1 MQRYDQTD
9 YFMDLSLVDDPFP
22 YFEHLRS
29 RGAVVPLP
37 AHNVVAVVGFE
48 EALAVHLDSEHFSAV
63 NAVIGPL
70 PPIPFVPEGDDI
82 TAQIEE
88 HRAQIPFGEDVLT
101 LDPPRHTPLRTLM
114 MRLFTPRRLKEMETS
129 ITRIGK
135 DLLEEIAPAG
145 TCDFVQAYARPFALL
160 GIADLLGVPEN
171 ERAEFRANDAAGTSR
186 IGAGENASVT
196 NPLDFRR
203 DKFVGYIAARR
214 GGPANDILGDL
225 ANATYPDGS
234 QPAIADVVRVASLL
248 FGAGQDTTATLLGNA
263 LRIVADDPDLQ
274 QRLRHDHGLIPGF
287 IEEVLR
293 FNGPV
298 KSTFRLARKPVTLA
312 GVEIAPGTT
321 VMITTAAAN
330 RDSAKFDDPGSFVP
344 GRARGKEHLSF
355 GRGIHTCPGASL
367 ARSQARIS
375 LELLLARFARIEIDP
390 AIHGPPGE
398 RRFTYQPTYVFR
410 TLTDLHLTFR

>member
-1 MQRYDQTD
+1 MERYDQTD

-37 AHNVVAVVGFE
+37 AHNVVAVTCFE

-70 PPIPFVPEGDDI
+70 PPMPFAPEGDDI
-82 TAQIEE
+82 TAQIEA
-88 HRAQIPFGEDVLT
+88 HRPQIPFGEDVLT
-101 LDPPRHTPLRTLM
+101 LDQPRHTPLRSLM
-114 MRLFTPRRLKEMETS
+114 MRLFTPRRLKEMEAS
-129 ITRIGK
+129 IARIGQ

-145 TCDFVQAYARPFALL
+145 KCEFVRDYARPFALL
-160 GIADLLGVPEN
+160 GIADLLGVPE
-171 ERAEFRANDAAGTSR
+171 EDRAEFRANDAAGTSR
-186 IGAGENASVT
+186 IGAGENASVI

-203 DKFVGYIAARR
+203 DKFIGYVADRR
-214 GGPANDILGDL
+214 GSSSTDILGDL

-263 LRIVADDPDLQ
+263 LRILADDAELQ
-274 QRLRHDHGLIPGF
+274 QRLRHDASLIPAF

-298 KSTFRLARKPVTLA
+298 KSTFRLARKPVTLG
-312 GVEIAPGTT
+312 GVAIAPGTT
-321 VMITTAAAN
+321 VMIVTAAAN
-330 RDSAKFDDPGSFVP
+330 RDPAKFDDPNSFIC
-344 GRARGKEHLSF
+344 GRAKGKEHLSF

-375 LELLLARFARIEIDP
+375 LELLLARFTEIVINED
-390 AIHGPPGE
+390 AHGAGGE
-398 RRFTYQPTYVFR
+398 RHFSYQPTYVFH
-410 TLTDLHLTFR
+410 TLTGLHLRFR